1 MNKLFGCLIGI
12 LFLLSCGSKQ
22 SQVERIY
29 EDGVEV
35 VINHL
40 NPYKISREPSQ
51 ILLEEKARI
60 DFGAKEF
67 EKFGLKEPTFI
78 EADSDGN
85 VYVAEEDG
93 AFDYFINKF
102 DQNGKCLARFGRPG
116 QGPGEIQRIYGISI
130 DGHDRIFVSDIRNAK
145 IIEFAN
151 SGELVHEVRAPLGLG
166 GVVRLEN
173 GNFIVLRSSANG
185 YELSVVDSNS
195 KMKQIDSFDLSESK
209 KGAKTTGTL
218 PLFYWRATSD
228 RIYVG
233 NGQRGYEIW
242 IFDLNGNLLKK
253 IRKDYEAVK
262 YPRDFVEQ
270 TKKMIEH
277 GSPVVIMENTPPFN
291 SFFIDEARR
300 LFVMTYEKGK
310 SADEYIHDIFDSEGI
325 FIGRKSLK
333 LFGILGRGLNH
344 RWAVAKNGCY
354 YCLNYE
360 RESDYPELIT
370 YQMIWN

>member
-1 MNKLFGCLIGI
+1 MRRISSCL
-12 LFLLSCGSKQ
+12 LVMVLLVSCRAKQ
-22 SQVERIY
+22 PQV
-29 EDGVEV
+29 DKTLDNGVEV

-40 NPYKISREPSQ
+40 SPYKISREPSQ
-51 ILLEEKARI
+51 LRLEEKTRI
-60 DFGAKEF
+60 DFGTKEF
-67 EKFGLKEPTFI
+67 EKFGLKEPTFV

-116 QGPGEIQRIYGISI
+116 QGPGEIQRIYGINI
-130 DGHDRIFVSDIRNAK
+130 DSHDQIFVSDIRNAK
-145 IIEFAN
+145 IIEFAK
-151 SGELVHEVRAPLGLG
+151 SGEFVREMRAPLGLG
-166 GVVRLEN
+166 GVIPLEN
-173 GNFIVLRSSANG
+173 GNIIVLRSSDKG
-185 YELSVVDSNS
+185 YELSVVDSIS
-195 KMKQIDSFDLSESK
+195 KIKEIGSFDLSESR

-218 PLFYWRATSD
+218 PPFFWRATSD

-242 IFDLNGNLLKK
+242 MFDLDGNLLKK
-253 IRKDYEAVK
+253 IRKDYEVVK
-262 YPRDFVEQ
+262 YPREFIEQ
-270 TKKMIEH
+270 TKQMIEH
-277 GSPVVIMENTPPFN
+277 GSPVVVMENTPPFN
-291 SFFIDEARR
+291 SFFIDGDRR

-310 SADEYIHDIFDSEGI
+310 GNDEYIHDIFDSEGI

-354 YCLNYE
+354 YCLNYK

-370 YQMIWN
+370 YQMIWK